1 MTDRHFSGGAI
12 WVARGIPNAVGS
24 GLSVDGCVG
33 KWWEGDYNS
42 KAEMQGSHAEAVG
55 ATETIRYEACVQS
68 NFLVIGASL
77 GAIRSSYR
85 AAQKLIDFTHCN
97 DSISCL

>member
-1 MTDRHFSGGAI
+1 MEGG
-12 WVARGIPNAVGS
+12 R
-24 GLSVDGCVG
+24 
-33 KWWEGDYNS
+33 GDYNA

-68 NFLVIGASL
+68 RFLIVGASL
-77 GAIRSSYR
+77 GAIRPSYR
-85 AAQKLIDFTHCN
+85 TAQKLIAFTHCN